1 MIEVETLSEVY
12 SVLKEY
18 INTRDRQAAADQLL
32 SSLVDL
38 SVSEQD
44 LKEFCTTDKYLKQS
58 YEDYFQDAD
67 EGDEEEIDYDYD
79 EDWSCGIIK

>member
-1 MIEVETLSEVY
+1 MIEVDTLSEVY

-44 LKEFCTTDKYLKQS
+44 LKEFCSTDKYLKQS

-79 EDWSCGIIK
+79 ED

>member
-79 EDWSCGIIK
+79 ED

>member
-1 MIEVETLSEVY
+1 MIEVDTLSEVY

-44 LKEFCTTDKYLKQS
+44 LKEFCSTDKYLKQS
-58 YEDYFQDAD
+58 YEDYFQDANDGD
-67 EGDEEEIDYDYD
+67 EEEEIDYDYD
-79 EDWSCGIIK
+79 ED

>member
-1 MIEVETLSEVY
+1 MIDAQVLSETY
-12 SVLKEY
+12 SILKEY
-18 INTRDRQAAADQLL
+18 INARDRQAAADHLL

-67 EGDEEEIDYDYD
+67 AGDEEEEIDYDYD
-79 EDWSCGIIK
+79 QDD

>member
-1 MIEVETLSEVY
+1 MIEVDTLSEVY
-12 SVLKEY
+12 LTLKEY
-18 INTRDRQAAADQLL
+18 INARDRQAAADQLL

-44 LKEFCTTDKYLKQS
+44 LKEFCATDKYLKQS

-67 EGDEEEIDYDYD
+67 EGDEEETDYDYD
-79 EDWSCGIIK
+79 ED

>member
-1 MIEVETLSEVY
+1 MIEVDTLSEVY

-79 EDWSCGIIK
+79 ED

>member
-1 MIEVETLSEVY
+1 MIEVDTLSEVY
-12 SVLKEY
+12 LTLKEY
-18 INTRDRQAAADQLL
+18 INARDRQAAADQLL

-44 LKEFCTTDKYLKQS
+44 LKEFCSVDKYLKQS

-67 EGDEEEIDYDYD
+67 EDDEEIDYDYD
-79 EDWSCGIIK
+79 ED

>member
-1 MIEVETLSEVY
+1 MIDAPVLSETY
-12 SVLKEY
+12 SILKEY
-18 INTRDRQAAADQLL
+18 INTRDRQAAADHLL

-58 YEDYFQDAD
+58 YEDYFQDAGDGD
-67 EGDEEEIDYDYD
+67 EEEEIDYDYD
-79 EDWSCGIIK
+79 QDD